1 MKERIMDCRD
11 IEFSPEK
18 SQERIDR
25 ALTVFDSTV
34 LNRILTLSLHL
45 LGTPRKEIAS
55 LVNRPE
61 ESVKTSIRVLLRDG
75 LAALRD
81 RRCSNIQP
89 VVSMSVGSLGV
100 STRHEGKWQVV
111 DFGVPGKELRI
122 PAEHKIQLRTVLLSF
137 LNSGLLSV
145 DQTATPLGISEAHC
159 RELANKL
166 ACADVEESLIDKR
179 RGQTQDYRMGPAEKA
194 ELIQQFAARAA
205 LRLSTSSETL
215 VEVVNEQAA
224 TTVSARTVRW
234 HMKKLGFKAIRKTL
248 PDLMELQKK
257 LLSKAP

>member
-1 MKERIMDCRD
+1 
-11 IEFSPEK
+11 
-18 SQERIDR
+18 
-25 ALTVFDSTV
+25 
-34 LNRILTLSLHL
+34 
-45 LGTPRKEIAS
+45 
-55 LVNRPE
+55 
-61 ESVKTSIRVLLRDG
+61 
-75 LAALRD
+75 
-81 RRCSNIQP
+81 
-89 VVSMSVGSLGV
+89 MSVGSLAV
-100 STRHEGKWQVV
+100 STRHEGQWQVV

-122 PAEHKIQLRTVLLSF
+122 SVEHKIQLRTVLLSF

-145 DQTATPLGISEAHC
+145 EQTATALGISEAHC
-159 RELANKL
+159 RELGNKL

-234 HMKKLGFKAIRKTL
+234 HMKKLGLKAIRKTL
-248 PDLMELQKK
+248 PGLMELQKK
-257 LLSKAP
+257 LLRKAP